1 MASLDFFVEML
12 VVFAGAGG
20 VNMTLDSQ
28 KKLMR

>member
-1 MASLDFFVEML
+1 MGSLDFFVEML

-20 VNMTLDSQ
+20 VNMASDLQ